1 MWSISSRVWLS
12 ILLICLS
19 SHASELLK
27 SSQIHVLQKHYFC
40 INLEAGLPSVPHIE
54 LKDVPCRYTVR
65 TGISSERPLRYGG
78 QESSRTARLM
88 NLSVKNLK
96 TGPATPNITDKETVV
111 NLAKMTSDAYILDP
125 TQPDWLNTSLGFNFT
140 CRFGWDE
147 DGLRG
152 HIFTTQDNSTVIVA
166 FKGTTIDPRD
176 KTPSKDRYNDILLFS
191 CCCGAQQSY
200 HYSPVCDC
208 STGYYQCN
216 SNCLTSSLAQND
228 TYYASALQFMDSI
241 YKLYPN
247 ATFWTVGHSLG
258 GSLASL
264 VGLTYDIP
272 AVTFEA
278 PPERLP
284 AQRLGLFNQ
293 KSDSKRAIAHHFGN
307 TADPVYMGVCN
318 GFLSSCAFAGFD
330 FESQCFSGKRCPY
343 NTTYDKGWH
352 MSITNHRITRVI
364 NDVLEAYDDVP
375 PCVNDDECEDCFN
388 WIYT

>member
-1 MWSISSRVWLS
+1 MWQRLMHVWLS
-12 ILLICLS
+12 MLVYWQMCF
-19 SHASELLK
+19 ASDSTAVDK
-27 SSQIHVLQKHYFC
+27 VQVLQKHYFC
-40 INLEAGLPSVPHIE
+40 INVNTGISSGQHIE
-54 LKDVPCRYTVR
+54 LKDFPTDPR
-65 TGISSERPLRYGG
+65 TRDVGHSQLQTSLKFNHRNTSISSLSLSVDSSVSG
-78 QESSRTARLM
+78 SSR
-88 NLSVKNLK
+88 
-96 TGPATPNITDKETVV
+96 PNISDKETVV
-111 NLAKMTSDAYILDP
+111 NLAKMTSDAYLLDP

-166 FKGTTIDPRD
+166 FKGTTVDPRD

-191 CCCGAQQSY
+191 CCCGAQQTY
-200 HYSPVCDC
+200 HYPPVCNC

-216 SNCLTSSLAQND
+216 SNCLTTSLARND
-228 TYYASALQFMDSI
+228 TYYAAALVFMNSI
-241 YKLYPN
+241 YETYPN

-264 VGLTYDIP
+264 VGMTYNIP
-272 AVTFEA
+272 AVTFES

-284 AQRLGLFNQ
+284 AQRLGLLSHEHR
-293 KSDSKRAIAHHFGN
+293 SDLAIAHHFGN

-318 GFLSSCAFAGFD
+318 GFLSSCSFAGFD

-343 NTTYDKGWH
+343 NTTNDKGWH
-352 MSITNHRITRVI
+352 MSINNHRITRVI

-375 PCVNDDECEDCFN
+375 PCVDDDECEDCFN
-388 WIYT
+388 WIYS